1 MAHTA
6 DRPAVRA
13 QGRLNGMLAGF
24 SGSVPVGLRP
34 SGRRHPLV
42 AVLMVLPFAVLLAVV
57 FGGVEAVLT
66 QASSVAGMLGR

>member
-13 QGRLNGMLAGF
+13 QGRLTGLLAGL
-24 SGSVPVGLRP
+24 SASVPVGLRP
-34 SGRRHPLV
+34 AGRRHPLV
-42 AVLMVLPFAVLLAVV
+42 AVMMVLPLAVLLGVV